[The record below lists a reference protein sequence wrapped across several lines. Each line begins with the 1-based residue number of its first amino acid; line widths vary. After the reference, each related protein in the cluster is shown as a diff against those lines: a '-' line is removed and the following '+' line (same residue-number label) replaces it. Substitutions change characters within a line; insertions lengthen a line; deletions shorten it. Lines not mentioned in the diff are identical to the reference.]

1 VKEDLMKRIRR
12 ILHASDFSGPS
23 RPAFA
28 RAIEFAKLARAELT
42 VVHVLTPVVPYVG
55 EGYVSPQLFDQVVA
69 DLQTRAR
76 KQLNRMLARARA
88 SGVRAKGLI
97 VEGVP
102 SDRIVRAARAKRS
115 NLIVMGTHGHTGLV
129 RMILGSV
136 AARVVATAPCPVL
149 TVRSR

>member
-1 VKEDLMKRIRR
+1 MPPIRR
-12 ILHASDFSGPS
+12 ILYAADFSPAS

-42 VVHVLTPVVPYVG
+42 VVHVVNPAIPYVG
-55 EGYVSPQLFDQVVA
+55 DGYVAPQLYDQIVT
-69 DLQTRAR
+69 DLQTKAQ
-76 KQLNRMLARARA
+76 KQLNQLLAKARAAR
-88 SGVRAKGLI
+88 VKAKGLL

-102 SDRIVRAARAKRS
+102 HDRITRAARANRAD
-115 NLIVMGTHGHTGLV
+115 LIVMGTHGHTGLA

-136 AARVVATAPCPVL
+136 AARVVATARCPVL